1 MWIAREKEREREGE
15 SVFLHLANVTVRGC
29 AFKRIYDRTCE
40 RFACNH
46 IKGIRRNFVALRV
59 SCARNPALIS
69 VSVVAER
76 FRGCVDLD
84 GPSGDTLASSSSF
97 RDLSRRDY

>member
-1 MWIAREKEREREGE
+1 VDSERKRKREREKEC
-15 SVFLHLANVTVRGC
+15 VFLHLANVTVRGC
-29 AFKRIYDRTCE
+29 AFKPIYDRTCE

-59 SCARNPALIS
+59 SRTRNPALIS

-76 FRGCVDLD
+76 FRRCVDLD
-84 GPSGDTLASSSSF
+84 RRSGI
-97 RDLSRRDY
+97 R